1 MNFDMLYKDA
11 IDKHFEELMV
21 KKVVSTIVGTDIYES
36 HEEHYTRLNIIH
48 SNFLKINGQDTVF
61 AHFICSLEKA
71 VNRIPAIPAELI
83 FDFALEEFKKKKYP
97 EGFFRDWLEKSKE
110 TIINEYIEFK
120 AYDIAITKLYY
131 IINPIVENNI
141 GLGENINSNNN
152 NKRISKK
159 GNRTN
164 NNNIK
169 WTGTDEQLVK
179 LYNSLYQIRAKTE
192 KNYNKSNYIDCPD
205 FKIFEFNFK
214 GKKVSDKI
222 IWLKTLGELVFLM
235 DNLSAYIDNSAYQKE
250 NDKIK
255 PIIKNHFCLIKN
267 GEIRDIIGD
276 QTIYDAR
283 SRFEKSLEKG
293 IMTRKRSSKILSRIQ
308 GI

>member
-1 MNFDMLYKDA
+1 MNFDMLYKNA
-11 IDKHFEELMV
+11 IEKRFEELMV
-21 KKVVSTIVGTDIYES
+21 KKVVSTIAGTDIYES

-48 SNFLKINGQDTVF
+48 SNFLKINGHDTVF
-61 AHFICSLEKA
+61 AHFKCSLEKA
-71 VNRIPAIPAELI
+71 INRIPAIPAELI

-97 EGFFRDWLEKSKE
+97 DGFLRDWLEKSKE
-110 TIINEYIEFK
+110 DIINEYIEFK
-120 AYDIAITKLYY
+120 AYDIAITELYY
-131 IINPIVENNI
+131 IINPIAKTKDI
-141 GLGENINSNNN
+141 GLGERINSNNN

-159 GNRTN
+159 GNST

-179 LYNSLYQIRAKTE
+179 LYNSLYPIRAKTE
-192 KNYNKSNYIDCPD
+192 KNYSKSNYIDCPD
-205 FKIFEFNFK
+205 YKIFELNFK
-214 GKKVSDKI
+214 GKKVSNKI
-222 IWLKTLGELVFLM
+222 IWIRTLGELVFLM
-235 DNLSAYIDNSAYQKE
+235 DNLSVYIDNSAYQKE

-255 PIIKNHFCLIKN
+255 PIIKKHFCLIKN

-293 IMTRKRSSKILSRIQ
+293 IMTRKRSSKILSIIQ
-308 GI
+308 EI